1 MKTIKKYNIG
11 SPKRPGKK
19 SKTATS
25 YKKKYNIGPPGKVV
39 VTPDTPRSNEWKQIR
54 EKRNHI
60 NHEISDY
67 EPDEDDEVLENES
80 DHRTYTTF
88 EETVTPYMKYA
99 LQKKPFTRSPKG
111 TGTGTQVHENDDEAW
126 GKKNDDSPNKLYPT
140 PKRLL
145 PYPKSPSK
153 IHRPSRTKGRG
164 RSRSR
169 SRGKKSR
176 G

>member
-25 YKKKYNIGPPGKVV
+25 YKKKYNIGPPEKVV
-39 VTPDTPRSNEWKQIR
+39 VTPDTPRSNEWKKIR
-54 EKRNHI
+54 EENPYKRY
-60 NHEISDY
+60 EISEKY
-67 EPDEDDEVLENES
+67 EPDEDDEEVLENES
-80 DHRTYTTF
+80 EPGTYTTF
-88 EETVTPYMKYA
+88 EETVTPFMKDA

-111 TGTGTQVHENDDEAW
+111 SQVHGNDEAW
-126 GKKNDDSPNKLYPT
+126 GKKLDDSPNKLYPT
-140 PKRLL
+140 PKRLI

-153 IHRPSRTKGRG
+153 RHRPSRTKS

-169 SRGKKSR
+169 SRSRSSKSR